1 MKASLVSRAYVLCTV
16 FNAVIMFGVIGQ
28 SDAVETKAADAKSK
42 EAEATDTATKDA
54 KSSARPANGAEATA
68 NKPRL
73 INLNTATEA
82 QLSSIPGIGSKY
94 AKKVIAGRPYK
105 SIDDLSKAGV
115 PTTTISKIRS
125 QVSLTDTAVVRT
137 AAKPIIPE
145 TTPALIDLNK
155 AAEEELRNVPGLGE
169 KYAKKIVASRP
180 YKSVDDL
187 SKAGVPKTIIA
198 KIKSQ
203 LTVGL
208 AAAPEK
214 GMVWVNLISNKYH
227 KEGGQWYGKTK
238 SGEYMTEA
246 DAIEAGYRAAKR

>member
-1 MKASLVSRAYVLCTV
+1 MRASLVSRAYVLCTV
-16 FNAVIMFGVIGQ
+16 FNAVILLGVIGQ
-28 SDAVETKAADAKSK
+28 SNAVETKSADVKSK
-42 EAEATDTATKDA
+42 EADATDTVTKDA
-54 KSSARPANGAEATA
+54 NSTVRPASGTEATA
-68 NKPRL
+68 DKPRL

-115 PTTTISKIRS
+115 PTTTIGKIRS
-125 QVSLTDTAVVRT
+125 QVSLTDTAVMRT

-145 TTPALIDLNK
+145 ATPALVDLNR
-155 AAEEELRNVPGLGE
+155 ATEEELREVPGVGE

-180 YKSVDDL
+180 YESVDDL
-187 SKAGVPKTIIA
+187 SKVGVPKTIIV

-203 LTVGL
+203 VTVGL
-208 AAAPEK
+208 TAAPEK

-227 KEGGQWYGKTK
+227 KEGGLWYGKTK

-246 DAIEAGYRAAKR
+246 DAIKAGYKAAKR